1 MGTNAATLTERWSR
15 GSRRTLARLAIW
27 SFVINAVLGLFL
39 ILASPQWRHLYEVQA
54 SVGLFGISS
63 VIALACIGARDA
75 VPSNRL
81 RRFAL
86 NSGIVLSALAW
97 VAAIPALWDHI
108 TTSIWYAAGG
118 PSLNYGRMNF
128 LRESLTRTSTISY
141 MASGGLA
148 AIGLLGLVGVRGWPL
163 RLRRIATIA
172 GCLLMLLFAFETATE
187 AWAEWIGRVK
197 LALMVVIVSSLG
209 VFSVLWAIN
218 PSARMA
224 VDEPRHR
231 ERTARIACPSYS
243 SVQIFVLGRRIQCR
257 SCELGIRVHLDP
269 PTCTCGYDLTGLE
282 SPACPECGA
291 PIEKRHAWAL
301 TAHG

>member
-15 GSRRTLARLAIW
+15 GSRRTLARLAIC
-27 SFVINAVLGLFL
+27 SFVLNAVYGLFL
-39 ILASPQWRHLYEVQA
+39 IIARPPWRHLYEVQA
-54 SVGLFGISS
+54 SVGLFGVSS

-75 VPSNRL
+75 VPSDRL
-81 RRFAL
+81 RRFSL
-86 NSGIVLSALAW
+86 NTGIVLSVIAW
-97 VAAIPALWDHI
+97 ITAVPALWDHI
-108 TTSIWYAAGG
+108 ATSIWYAAGG

-141 MASGGLA
+141 TISGGLA

-172 GCLLMLLFAFETATE
+172 GCLLLLLMSFEIATD
-187 AWAEWIGRVK
+187 AWWEWVERAQ
-197 LALMVVIVSSLG
+197 LALIVIITTSLG

-224 VDEPRHR
+224 IDEPGKR
-231 ERTARIACPSYS
+231 ERTAKLACPSCS
-243 SVQIFVLGRRIQCR
+243 AVQVFVLGRRVQCR

-269 PTCTCGYDLTGLE
+269 PTCTCGYDLIGLD
-282 SPACPECGA
+282 SRACPECGA
-291 PIEKRHAWAL
+291 PIEKRHTWAL